1 MPIKTPRELFV
12 HMLSNLRQGTE
23 RTTKL
28 VQEFTQNVQDP
39 DIKEALEARIF
50 VSQKILDTID
60 QVFKITGEQP
70 VKVSGRL
77 LDTVAEEFRSELAEI
92 QTPQV
97 RNLYILAKANQ
108 ALHLRIAEYRSLLAA
123 ADLSGHFAAGVLLET
138 CLADKLV
145 FVERTDRLLRY
156 LTGSKMAEKIQARAV
171 A

>member
-12 HMLSNLRQGTE
+12 YMLSNLRQGTE
-23 RTTKL
+23 RATKL

-39 DIKEALEARIF
+39 DIKEALEARVF

-77 LDTVAEEFRSELAEI
+77 FDTVAEEFRNELAEM
-92 QTPQV
+92 QNPTV

-108 ALHLRIAEYRSLLAA
+108 VLHLRIAEYRSLVAA
-123 ADLSGHFAAGVLLET
+123 ADLSGHFAVGVLLET

-145 FVERTDRLLRY
+145 FVERTHRLLQH
-156 LTGSKMAEKIQARAV
+156 LTGSKMAEKIPARSV

>member
-23 RTTKL
+23 RATKL
-28 VQEFTQNVQDP
+28 VQEFTQSVQDT

-50 VSQKILDTID
+50 VSQKILDTLD
-60 QVFKITGEQP
+60 QVFKIIGEQP

-77 LDTVAEEFRSELAEI
+77 FDAVVEDFRAELAEI
-92 QTPQV
+92 QNPTV

-108 ALHLRIAEYRSLLAA
+108 VLHLRIAEYRTLVAA
-123 ADLSGHFAAGVLLET
+123 ADLSGHFSVGVLLET
-138 CLADKLV
+138 CLAEKLV
-145 FVERTDRLLRY
+145 FVERTHRLLQH
-156 LTGSKMAEKIQARAV
+156 LTATKMADKIAARSV